1 MWRLTGVGAGLLG
14 VILSC
19 GGQGQADTI
28 DLDANTRAAVE
39 KGMDEQIA
47 LINRSAPIAVA
58 PHQKLISAARHGEVF
73 LYRYELTLE
82 PGGSATPKFIKM
94 IADDVI
100 KSNCKENKD
109 TRVLLDLG
117 YELKHVWYDQQ
128 GNFVSNV
135 LVKKQSCISAGL

>member
-1 MWRLTGVGAGLLG
+1 
-14 VILSC
+14 
-19 GGQGQADTI
+19 
-28 DLDANTRAAVE
+28 
-39 KGMDEQIA
+39 
-47 LINRSAPIAVA
+47 
-58 PHQKLISAARHGEVF
+58 
-73 LYRYELTLE
+73 
-82 PGGSATPKFIKM
+82 M
-94 IADDVI
+94 IADDAI